1 MPIPGSP
8 FPMTSNPN
16 LEDVIDSPRTAADL
30 GTGRKPIREEEDD
43 LIFARNGTG
52 LQRKASKGKLVS
64 QINEVR

>member
-30 GTGRKPIREEEDD
+30 GTGKKPGRENEEED
-43 LIFARNGTG
+43 LIYARNGTG
-52 LQRKASKGKLVS
+52 LQRKASKGK
-64 QINEVR
+64 